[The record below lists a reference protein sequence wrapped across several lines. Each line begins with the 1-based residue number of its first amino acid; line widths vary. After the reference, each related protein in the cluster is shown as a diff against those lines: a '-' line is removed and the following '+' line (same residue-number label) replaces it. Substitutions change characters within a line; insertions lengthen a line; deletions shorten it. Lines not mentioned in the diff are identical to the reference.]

1 MRSLWHSTVASLD
14 DSLALFGE
22 SLGKLKVAKSV
33 DISEV
38 TEQLKTAR
46 EAARNLRALVLSEL
60 PGASWQNREELD
72 ALLEKI
78 QKRLEARALEQLRS
92 RLLALA
98 TELERGSIVHRRAL
112 RVNQL
117 NQLRGQAI
125 NELRSQAE
133 SEGAPPTLPGPEAD
147 QWITWACGL
156 KDPED
161 GGSIQTLRNGFTD
174 LDDFVV
180 NLEPNMWIA
189 ARSPTLEPLPKPE
202 RYTDEKHQKQ
212 SHLETDELEEDVVS
226 SGPTPIESEAAESSE
241 GRDEPQ
247 FLDEPPQGAFES
259 NTLTPNDVAPPLTEE
274 EIEGIL
280 ARERA
285 KLARMMGLASDPR
298 GHFSHPVEH
307 NNEDSKGKVDSGEPL
322 AKARASAGIRRNRRP
337 AGPRD
342 RAS

>member
-1 MRSLWHSTVASLD
+1 MSLLWHSTITSLD

-22 SLGKLKVAKSV
+22 SLGKLKVAKLV

-38 TEQLKTAR
+38 TEQMKTAG
-46 EAARNLRALVLSEL
+46 ESARNLRALVLSEL

-72 ALLEKI
+72 ALLKKI

-98 TELERGSIVHRRAL
+98 TELERGSIVHRRAR
-112 RVNQL
+112 RVKQL

-133 SEGAPPTLPGPEAD
+133 SEGTPPTLPGPEAD
-147 QWITWACGL
+147 QWIAWACGL
-156 KDPED
+156 KEPED
-161 GGSIQTLRNGFTD
+161 GGSLQTLRNGFAD

-180 NLEPNMWIA
+180 NLHPYMWIA

-202 RYTDEKHQKQ
+202 RYADEKHQEQ
-212 SHLETDELEEDVVS
+212 SHLEIDEVEEPVVS
-226 SGPTPIESEAAESSE
+226 SGPTPIELEVAKSSE

-247 FLDEPPQGAFES
+247 FLDGPPQGAFES
-259 NTLTPNDVAPPLTEE
+259 KTLTPNDVTPPLTEE
-274 EIEGIL
+274 EMERIL

-285 KLARMMGLASDPR
+285 QLARIMGPPATRSVTSTIPWSTAIR
-298 GHFSHPVEH
+298 T
-307 NNEDSKGKVDSGEPL
+307 
-322 AKARASAGIRRNRRP
+322 ARVK
-337 AGPRD
+337 
-342 RAS
+342 